1 MSLLDQLKHAL
12 GHDGV
17 QQISQK
23 LGTDQASTDTAVNA
37 AFPVLIGALA
47 RNASTPNGATALN
60 SALSEHDGSALD
72 NVTSV
77 VNNPESHGAGGI
89 LAHILG
95 NRSPAIA
102 NGIGQA
108 SGINASQATS
118 LLSMLAPLVM
128 GALGKAQRGGNL
140 DPGSLASMLGREH
153 QTNASSGA
161 LGGLMGML
169 DSNHDGSITDDVI
182 GMAGKFLGRN
192 Q

>member
-1 MSLLDQLKHAL
+1 
-12 GHDGV
+12 
-17 QQISQK
+17 
-23 LGTDQASTDTAVNA
+23 
-37 AFPVLIGALA
+37 
-47 RNASTPNGATALN
+47 
-60 SALSEHDGSALD
+60 
-72 NVTSV
+72 
-77 VNNPESHGAGGI
+77 
-89 LAHILG
+89 
-95 NRSPAIA
+95 
-102 NGIGQA
+102 
-108 SGINASQATS
+108 
-118 LLSMLAPLVM
+118 M